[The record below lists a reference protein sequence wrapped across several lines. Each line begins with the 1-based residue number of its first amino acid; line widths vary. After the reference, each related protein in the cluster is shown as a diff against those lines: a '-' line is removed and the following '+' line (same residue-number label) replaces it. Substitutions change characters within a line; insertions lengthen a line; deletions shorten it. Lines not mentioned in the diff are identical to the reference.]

1 MRKMLRERGRFP
13 AALAL
18 LASAFLLVAVLTVG
32 VSSARG
38 AHTATLA
45 NSVTFQDSTGED
57 PNSLDIGTVTVSND
71 DTGLVTFD
79 VKFVNGSL
87 NWSIHEFYVVMD
99 TDRDESTGSPDTG
112 GGDYVIAA
120 WGPSVLLKW
129 NGVDFDF
136 APSMK
141 TLVTMVQPN
150 GMIVRIHPSELGDVK
165 GFDFY
170 VKTYR
175 PSASDPED
183 QWSDWAPDW
192 DKWGYDIKLYVAPV
206 LSATAVKC
214 TPDPPRAG
222 KAMIARTT
230 VSVTR
235 GGTQESLGTTATVKA
250 TATIAGKKVVGK
262 VMPGYGSGKVAVKW
276 VIPKAAKGKTM
287 RGTITV
293 TLEKVSVTKTFAGR
307 IK

>member
-1 MRKMLRERGRFP
+1 
-13 AALAL
+13 
-18 LASAFLLVAVLTVG
+18 
-32 VSSARG
+32 
-38 AHTATLA
+38 
-45 NSVTFQDSTGED
+45 
-57 PNSLDIGTVTVSND
+57 
-71 DTGLVTFD
+71 
-79 VKFVNGSL
+79 
-87 NWSIHEFYVVMD
+87 
-99 TDRDESTGSPDTG
+99 
-112 GGDYVIAA
+112 
-120 WGPSVLLKW
+120 VLLKW

-192 DKWGYDIKLYVAPV
+192 STWGYDIKLYVAPV
-206 LSATAVKC
+206 LSATAVTC
-214 TPDPPRAG
+214 APDPPRAG
-222 KAMIARTT
+222 KAMVARTT

-235 GGTQESLGTTATVKA
+235 DGVQESLGTTAKVKA